1 MLTQD
6 LEQFYG
12 TMAYHRLGDKSI
24 VLTDGVAYFMKRT
37 GCSDLMLH
45 ILDVLESIFKSGE
58 DFVSMTIESGS
69 LGVTVTY
76 TDGDYK
82 KVAPIE
88 VHAVQGIDEGEYN
101 FFCCDNVLML
111 ASEY

>member
-1 MLTQD
+1 MLAQD

-12 TMAYHRLGDKSI
+12 TMAYHQLGNKPI
-24 VLTDGVAYFMKRT
+24 VLTDGAAYFMKRT
-37 GCSDLMLH
+37 GCFDLMLH

-58 DFVSMTIESGS
+58 DFISMKIESGS
-69 LGVTVTY
+69 LGVTITY
-76 TDGDYK
+76 TDGDYN

-88 VHAVQGIDEGEYN
+88 VHTTKGIDEGEYE

-111 ASEY
+111 TSEY

>member
-1 MLTQD
+1 MLAQD

-12 TMAYHRLGDKSI
+12 TMAYHRFGDKPI
-24 VLTDGVAYFMKRT
+24 VLTDGAAYFTKRT
-37 GCSDLMLH
+37 GCHDLMSH

-58 DFVSMTIESGS
+58 DFISMTIESGS

-76 TDGDYK
+76 TDGDYH

-88 VHAVQGIDEGEYN
+88 AHAVEGIDEGEYK

-111 ASEY
+111 TSEY